1 MKKFDYDTVKERLN
15 NRLKSQIKLSKDYE
29 FLDYVDGLDEFHAC
43 VNEYIVR
50 VDKREL
56 IKK

>member
-15 NRLKSQIKLSKDYE
+15 NKLNLQIKLSKDYE
-29 FLDYVDGLDEFHAC
+29 LLDYVEGLDEFHAC
-43 VNEYIVR
+43 VGEYIVR
-50 VDKREL
+50 VNKSEL

>member
-1 MKKFDYDTVKERLN
+1 MKRFDYDTVKERLN
-15 NRLKSQIKLSKDYE
+15 NKLNSQVELPKEYE
-29 FLDYVDGLDEFHAC
+29 FLDSIEGLDEFHTC
-43 VNEYIVR
+43 VDEYIVH

>member
-15 NRLKSQIKLSKDYE
+15 NRLNSQIKLSKDYE
-29 FLDYVDGLDEFHAC
+29 LLDYVEDLEEFQTC
-43 VNEYIVR
+43 VDEYIVR
-50 VDKREL
+50 VNKSEL